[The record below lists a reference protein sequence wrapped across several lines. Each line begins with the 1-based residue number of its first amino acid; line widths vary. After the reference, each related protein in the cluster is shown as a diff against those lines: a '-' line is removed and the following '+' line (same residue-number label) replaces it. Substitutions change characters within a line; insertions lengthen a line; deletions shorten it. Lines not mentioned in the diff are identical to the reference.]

1 MNLSLWS
8 NALSTVWSNTAGSLI
23 SYLPIAASAIIV
35 AVFGII
41 LGNWVKELII
51 KALSLVKFEGLV
63 KDTKFQAFLHKAE
76 ITHKLEDIVAGL
88 AKWLIVL
95 TFFIAATNIA
105 GLSSVSG
112 VLSGILSYIPNVV
125 SAVIV
130 LALGVLLAGLVES
143 VVKGALSS
151 IDLKTGRLM
160 GKVASYTVVTIAIL
174 AAFSELRIADS
185 FINILFIG
193 FVTMIALGF
202 GLAIGLG
209 AKDLVGMILTDWYK
223 QIQKDLKK

>member
-1 MNLSLWS
+1 MNLSIWGD
-8 NALSTVWSNTAGSLI
+8 ALGTVWSSTIGSLI
-23 SYLPIAASAIIV
+23 SYFPVALSSILV
-35 AVFGII
+35 AVFGIL
-41 LGNWVKELII
+41 LGSWVRDLIV
-51 KALSLVKFEGLV
+51 KGLHLVKFEGLV

-76 ITHKLEDIVAGL
+76 ISHKLEDIVAGM

-105 GLSSVSG
+105 GLTSVSSVLSG
-112 VLSGILSYIPNVV
+112 VLRYIPNVV

-130 LALGVLLAGLVES
+130 LALGVLLAGVVES

-174 AAFSELRIADS
+174 AAFSELKIADS

-193 FVTMIALGF
+193 FVAMISLGF

-209 AKDLVGMILTDWYK
+209 AKDLIGLILTDWYK